1 MENRY
6 SLMQFWVVFLRDSLD
21 MYLLL
26 LNIFME
32 LYFICNKKPDEFLP
46 C

>member
-6 SLMQFWVVFLRDSLD
+6 SLVSFYVAFLSDSLD

-26 LNIFME
+26 LNIVML
-32 LYFICNKKPDEFLP
+32 LYFICNKKPDEFFTA
-46 C
+46 